1 MAVTYYIFPHAGGW
15 RVQSRGFEWDFAQG
29 QEAVAFANDMAEQF
43 ARASGEP
50 TSVRFR
56 DDAGQFH
63 ELRAYEAALP
73 WLPPAREA
81 PEAPEP
87 HQATLL
93 PFRRKGH

>member
-1 MAVTYYIFPHAGGW
+1 VAVTYYIFPHAGGW

-29 QEAVAFANDMAEQF
+29 PQAVDFANDMAEQY
-43 ARASGEP
+43 ARASGVA

-56 DDAGQFH
+56 DEAGEFH

-73 WLPPAREA
+73 WLP
-81 PEAPEP
+81 EP
-87 HQATLL
+87 RDATLL